1 MKPVI
6 IAIVGR
12 SGSGKTYMA
21 EFLRKK
27 MNIPTIVSYTTRRK
41 RPGET
46 NGVEHF
52 FIGSEQVPEGGDMLA
67 YTVFGGEQ
75 YFALHSQV
83 PKDGIC
89 TYVIDEA
96 GLECLVKDFGD
107 RYLIVPVTVKCS
119 EETLIK
125 RGIEPDRLARDK
137 RRIHIND
144 SFYDCIIINDGTIEE
159 FENKILSE
167 INKL

>member
-46 NGVEHF
+46 DGVEHF
-52 FIGSEQVPEGGDMLA
+52 FIGSEQVPEGDDMA
-67 YTVFGGEQ
+67 GIHGIRSEQ

-83 PKDGIC
+83 PKRWNLHLC
-89 TYVIDEA
+89 
-96 GLECLVKDFGD
+96 
-107 RYLIVPVTVKCS
+107 
-119 EETLIK
+119 
-125 RGIEPDRLARDK
+125 
-137 RRIHIND
+137 N
-144 SFYDCIIINDGTIEE
+144 
-159 FENKILSE
+159 
-167 INKL
+167 

>member
-27 MNIPTIVSYTTRRK
+27 MNIPTIVSYTTRRIK
-41 RPGET
+41 DPVKPMAW
-46 NGVEHF
+46 N
-52 FIGSEQVPEGGDMLA
+52 ISLLGSEQVPEGDDMLA

-83 PKDGIC
+83 PKGGIC

-96 GLECLVKDFGD
+96 GLECLVKDFGN
-107 RYLIVPVTVKCS
+107 RYLIVPV
-119 EETLIK
+119 E
-125 RGIEPDRLARDK
+125 
-137 RRIHIND
+137 
-144 SFYDCIIINDGTIEE
+144 
-159 FENKILSE
+159 
-167 INKL
+167 

>member
-12 SGSGKTYMA
+12 SGNGKTYMA

-46 NGVEHF
+46 DGVEHF
-52 FIGSEQVPEGGDMLA
+52 FIGSEQVPEGDDMLA

-75 YFALHSQV
+75 YFALHSRFLKV
-83 PKDGIC
+83 
-89 TYVIDEA
+89 
-96 GLECLVKDFGD
+96 
-107 RYLIVPVTVKCS
+107 
-119 EETLIK
+119 
-125 RGIEPDRLARDK
+125 
-137 RRIHIND
+137 
-144 SFYDCIIINDGTIEE
+144 E
-159 FENKILSE
+159 FAPM
-167 INKL
+167 

>member
-1 MKPVI
+1 
-6 IAIVGR
+6 
-12 SGSGKTYMA
+12 MA

-96 GLECLVKDFGD
+96 GLEVLS
-107 RYLIVPVTVKCS
+107 RIS
-119 EETLIK
+119 ET
-125 RGIEPDRLARDK
+125 GISL
-137 RRIHIND
+137 
-144 SFYDCIIINDGTIEE
+144 F
-159 FENKILSE
+159 LSQ
-167 INKL
+167 

>member
-46 NGVEHF
+46 DGVEHF
-52 FIGSEQVPEGGDMLA
+52 AIVFI
-67 YTVFGGEQ
+67 
-75 YFALHSQV
+75 
-83 PKDGIC
+83 
-89 TYVIDEA
+89 
-96 GLECLVKDFGD
+96 
-107 RYLIVPVTVKCS
+107 
-119 EETLIK
+119 
-125 RGIEPDRLARDK
+125 
-137 RRIHIND
+137 
-144 SFYDCIIINDGTIEE
+144 TIEQP
-159 FENKILSE
+159 
-167 INKL
+167 KLIRNIRV

>member
-12 SGSGKTYMA
+12 SGNGKTYMA

-46 NGVEHF
+46 DGVEHF
-52 FIGSEQVPEGGDMLA
+52 FIGSEQVPEGDDMLA

-75 YFALHSQV
+75 YLS
-83 PKDGIC
+83 
-89 TYVIDEA
+89 
-96 GLECLVKDFGD
+96 L
-107 RYLIVPVTVKCS
+107 
-119 EETLIK
+119 
-125 RGIEPDRLARDK
+125 
-137 RRIHIND
+137 IHI
-144 SFYDCIIINDGTIEE
+144 
-159 FENKILSE
+159 
-167 INKL
+167 

>member
-6 IAIVGR
+6 IAIVGK

-21 EFLRKK
+21 EFLKKK
-27 MNIPTIVSYTTRRK
+27 MNIPTIVSYTTRNK

-46 NGVEHF
+46 DGVEHF
-52 FIGSEQVPEGGDMLA
+52 FIQEHEVPDSEDMLA
-67 YTVFGGEQ
+67 YTVFGGKQ

-96 GLECLVKDFGD
+96 GIECLIKEFCD
-107 RYLIVPVTVKCS
+107 RYLIIPVAVKCS
-119 EETLIK
+119 EETLLK
-125 RGIEPDRLARDK
+125 RGIEPARLARDK
-137 RRIHIND
+137 RRIRLDD
-144 SFYDCIIINDGTIEE
+144 SFYDCIIINNGTIEE